1 MPRAFASIA
10 YTPSVKR
17 AQEHYGTRDANA
29 GFDDDPEQRR
39 FITARDAEFIDSVET
54 FFMAS
59 VGETGWPY
67 VQHRGG
73 PRGFLKVIDAATLA
87 FADFRGNGQYIS
99 TGNFDHDGRTM
110 LILMDFARRIR
121 LKIWGRAK
129 MIGAG
134 DDPELLAKVKVEG
147 YRARVERACV
157 ITVEALDFNCPQHI
171 VQRFSQDELVQMARD
186 PDTRAALFHLMEL
199 TPPPLASGGAI

>member
-1 MPRAFASIA
+1 MPRAFSSIA
-10 YTPSVKR
+10 YTPSVKK
-17 AQEHYGTRDANA
+17 AQERYGTRRSNA
-29 GFDDDPEQRR
+29 GFDHDPEPRNK
-39 FITARDAEFIDSVET
+39 ITTRDAEFIETIET

-73 PRGFLKVIDAATLA
+73 PRGFLKVLDVHRLG
-87 FADFRGNGQYIS
+87 FADFRGNGQYVS

-121 LKIWGRAK
+121 LKIWGRVQVIDAR
-129 MIGAG
+129 
-134 DDPELLAKVKVEG
+134 DDPALLARVKVEG
-147 YRARVERACV
+147 YRALIERVYV

-171 VQRFSQDELVQMARD
+171 VQRFSQDELVEMTHD
-186 PDTRAALFHLMEL
+186 PDSRAALFHLLDM
-199 TPPPLASGGAI
+199 TPPPKG